1 MYRALESFT
10 TNTYDVRRKQIL
22 ADDFTTQD
30 EIQEFLRIGYIEVY
44 DGTLEIT
51 ENGQYDVEDY
61 QMADV
66 DVPSSEPTL
75 QSKDVTITENGTTT
89 VTADTGY
96 DGLSDVDVTV
106 NVQGGTYIVPNG
118 VKFQGSLV
126 FPTNIDTSNVTDMSS
141 MFTTGSFTQAL
152 PINTSNVTDMHGM
165 FSGNNQ
171 LTSIVQMDT
180 SKVKNMQYF
189 CHNCSL
195 LTTVPVFNL
204 SSLTTS
210 SAMQTN
216 NQYLFSNCGSLSNES
231 LNNILATCASMG
243 NLYSGHKTLKRIG
256 LTQAQA
262 ETCQTL
268 SNWDA
273 LTAKGWTTGY

>member
-106 NVQGGTYIVPNG
+106 NVQGGTYIVPDG
-118 VKFQGSLV
+118 VKFQGSSV
-126 FPTNIDTSNVTDMSS
+126 FPTNIDTSNVTNMGS
-141 MFTTGSFTQAL
+141 MFNSSSFSTMAQ
-152 PINTSNVTDMHGM
+152 IDTSNATTMKS
-165 FSGNNQ
+165 FLSNN
-171 LTSIVQMDT
+171 TSIVSLASIDT
-180 SKVKNMQYF
+180 SRATDMQYL
-189 CHNCSL
+189 CYNCSS
-195 LTTVPVFNL
+195 LTTVPQLNASSVKTVSMTQEFNKDMFGKCPL
-204 SSLTTS
+204 LT
-210 SAMQTN
+210 
-216 NQYLFSNCGSLSNES
+216 NES

-243 NLYSGHKTLKRIG
+243 NLYSSHKTLKRIG
-256 LTQAQA
+256 LTQTQA